1 MPGSDFGS
9 FLPSDMLSTARS
21 YVAGLQVIPSRIE
34 GEVKV
39 SGVLGAAA
47 PLDKKGPAVGDQAV
61 GMGGTTAWK
70 LASLVT
76 SSPHPHL
83 LLSPLSVWLQG
94 AQCCLGL

>member
-1 MPGSDFGS
+1 M
-9 FLPSDMLSTARS
+9 
-21 YVAGLQVIPSRIE
+21 LQVIPSRIE

-70 LASLVT
+70 LASLVILPAIYSCQST
-76 SSPHPHL
+76 LASCHISNHVL
-83 LLSPLSVWLQG
+83 L
-94 AQCCLGL
+94 